1 MKLIFNKNKY
11 KVEPGNVHHIHTLV
25 NFNVAN
31 VERTLD
37 NPPCGCTVEDIP
49 DTFVTKK
56 GKAIAKY
63 KGKNVYEY
71 QKDITGHVTL
81 APGFNCG
88 IIKVNSNRE
97 LQIISSLGSGAS
109 LNEPQE
115 EFELYAGEAN
125 NRPLRAYSMAGGI
138 PCSDTVK
145 MVNGLHTPNIILSAG
160 AGISA
165 SVSGNTIILD
175 VDGGSLKNSCKGE
188 CYTK

>member
-1 MKLIFNKNKY
+1 MKRTFDKDKY
-11 KVEPGNVHHIHTLV
+11 KVEPGNIHHIHTLV

-37 NPPCGCTVEDIP
+37 NPPCGCTVDDIP

-56 GKAIAKY
+56 GKAIATY
-63 KGKNVYEY
+63 KGKNIYEY
-71 QKDITGHVTL
+71 QKDITGHVVL

-88 IIKVNSNRE
+88 IIKVGSNKE
-97 LQIISSLGSGAS
+97 LQIIASEGIGAS

-115 EFELYAGEAN
+115 EFEIYNGEAAN
-125 NRPLRAYSMAGGI
+125 KPANAYSLAGGI

-145 MVNGLHTPNIILSAG
+145 MVNGLHTPNIILAAG

-165 SVSGNTIILD
+165 TVEGNTLTID
-175 VDGGSLKNSCKGE
+175 VDESMLAGSCSDE
-188 CYTK
+188 CGN